1 VLNAKAWADPP
12 PGTFGTAA
20 AYYNDYREQRR
31 PQEQLNF
38 GRTFRIK
45 ERVSLNIRAEFTDIF
60 NRAFIPNAG
69 TGPTTVGGTPTI
81 LNLTNA
87 TTTTYVRNLNGTTAS
102 GFGALLNLAP
112 IPSRQGDLIARITF

>member
-1 VLNAKAWADPP
+1 VLNPKAWVDPP
-12 PGTFGTAA
+12 PGQFGTAA
-20 AYYNDYREQRR
+20 AYYSDYREQRR

-38 GRTFRIK
+38 GRTFRVK

-60 NRAFIPNAG
+60 NRAFIPNPG
-69 TGPTTVGGTPTI
+69 TGPTAVGGTATI

-87 TTTTYVRNLNGTTAS
+87 TTSTFVRNPNGTTAS

-112 IPSRQGDLIARITF
+112 IPARQGTLVARITF